1 LLAVGAASTAV
12 GGAAD
17 TASHLDLYG
26 TKETPTQIEWAFL
39 LCFPHI
45 QERWEDLAVD
55 WRCMEY
61 PHILNLID
69 DYLDRLTGAR
79 GVLLAADSTAVS
91 AQQYKTQ
98 PATAGKAS
106 GRRARG
112 KQTTLLLESA
122 PPQEPAAKSKTKKPT
137 SKRSPKSQDFAPT
150 LPFAQDELFLQ
161 ETTTAEPHE
170 ERVEVEEQ
178 GLPEVVVS
186 APSAIR
192 VRAPRQPSARRNA
205 TTAVTARALGGLV
218 SAAPVF
224 IRAEQIRQE
233 RAEKVP
239 KSGTKA
245 DGSGS
250 APPPPLTAE
259 MLTQR
264 WLQGLN
270 S

>member
-1 LLAVGAASTAV
+1 
-12 GGAAD
+12 
-17 TASHLDLYG
+17 
-26 TKETPTQIEWAFL
+26 
-39 LCFPHI
+39 
-45 QERWEDLAVD
+45 
-55 WRCMEY
+55 MEY

-79 GVLLAADSTAVS
+79 GVLLAADTAAES
-91 AQQYKTQ
+91 AQQFTTQ
-98 PATAGKAS
+98 PATSGKAP

-112 KQTTLLLESA
+112 KQTALALDAA
-122 PPQEPAAKSKTKKPT
+122 PPQEPAAKLKTKKPA
-137 SKRSPKSQDFAPT
+137 SMRRPKAQDFAPT
-150 LPFAQDELFLQ
+150 LPFTQDELFLQ
-161 ETTTAEPHE
+161 ETSAAEPHE

-178 GLPEVVVS
+178 GPPEVVAS

-205 TTAVTARALGGLV
+205 TTAATARALGGLV

-233 RAEKVP
+233 QAEKVP

-250 APPPPLTAE
+250 AAVPPLTAE

>member
-1 LLAVGAASTAV
+1 
-12 GGAAD
+12 
-17 TASHLDLYG
+17 
-26 TKETPTQIEWAFL
+26 
-39 LCFPHI
+39 
-45 QERWEDLAVD
+45 
-55 WRCMEY
+55 MEY

-98 PATAGKAS
+98 PATTGKAS

-112 KQTTLLLESA
+112 KQTILALAPA
-122 PPQEPAAKSKTKKPT
+122 PPQESAAKLKTKKPI
-137 SKRSPKSQDFAPT
+137 RMRRPEAQEFAPT

-178 GLPEVVVS
+178 GSPQVVVS
-186 APSAIR
+186 APTAIK

-205 TTAVTARALGGLV
+205 TTAATARALGGLV

-233 RAEKVP
+233 QAEKVP

-250 APPPPLTAE
+250 AVAPPLTAE

-264 WLQGLN
+264 WLQGLT